1 MRGCGKTMLLRALE
15 FHARIRYQNEK
26 EKTDKTL
33 IINRLKEESYL
44 GLYVSCVKLLEFDSH
59 TKKNE
64 NIEIFE
70 PYSKLFIG
78 YAIQGIYA
86 IRHLKDDIP
95 KNPVRNDFYKPIALV
110 LRSLINDSEEIDNI
124 SSDYDLEIK
133 LKKYLNSLSDG
144 NDKYK
149 IKVHPKIAFPQLAE
163 AIRKASLLLSN
174 FYIYFLLDDLST
186 RYLGDKNILKLISEL
201 LFQDE
206 SCAVKFTTEAQ
217 TLEMVIKAP
226 GNKSQAK
233 IGRDY
238 TVFDL
243 GEEVNKIVHENPN
256 EGKLFIEEILYKRSR
271 FHAQHPKNIRPS
283 AILGDATLK
292 SIAESIVKK
301 EKGSD
306 KKGIYHGIS
315 ALTAVCVGDL
325 GDVITLYEHVIRKIK
340 SGKPFP
346 VEKDIQNQCFLEL
359 CNSRLYDLNRRDTRF
374 LDFVES
380 FADASHH
387 MLLQSSVK
395 ESKGKRHNLRQ
406 YTSIFINITHGDKK
420 KQYDQVRELID
431 NGIFNFQGGPAA
443 SRTNRQG
450 LKPQQQFKLV
460 FRKLYG
466 ASKHIGL
473 SSADRFEL
481 SGKALADW
489 LEHPKKGKQ
498 ILISNLNSIEEAKLG
513 KLLDEKYSKIQ
524 ETEDRNPD
532 SPQLIYFP
540 KIIT

>member
-1 MRGCGKTMLLRALE
+1 MVLKS
-15 FHARIRYQNEK
+15 
-26 EKTDKTL
+26 L
-33 IINRLKEESYL
+33 IKDTS
-44 GLYVSCVKLLEFDSH
+44 
-59 TKKNE
+59 
-64 NIEIFE
+64 EI
-70 PYSKLFIG
+70 
-78 YAIQGIYA
+78 
-86 IRHLKDDIP
+86 DDIT
-95 KNPVRNDFYKPIALV
+95 
-110 LRSLINDSEEIDNI
+110 
-124 SSDYDLEIK
+124 SDYDLEIK

-144 NDKYK
+144 EDRYK

-163 AIRKASLLLSN
+163 SIRKASSLLSN

-243 GEEVNKIVHENPN
+243 GEEVNKIVHENPS
-256 EGKLFIEEILYKRSR
+256 EGKQFIEEILYKRSR

-283 AILGDATLK
+283 AILGDTTLK

-301 EKGSD
+301 EKASE
-306 KKGIYHGIS
+306 KKGIYHGMS

-325 GDVITLYEHVIRKIK
+325 GDVITLYEHIIRRIK
-340 SGKPFP
+340 TGKKFP
-346 VEKDIQNQCFLEL
+346 VDKEIQNQCFLEL
-359 CNSRLYDLNRRDTRF
+359 CNSRLYDLNRRDTKF

-395 ESKGKRHNLRQ
+395 RSKSTRHELRQ
-406 YTSIFINITHGDKK
+406 YTSIFINITHGNKQ
-420 KQYDQVRELID
+420 KQYDQIRELID

-466 ASKHIGL
+466 VSKHIGL

-489 LEHPKKGKQ
+489 LENPKKGKE
-498 ILISNLNSIEEAKLG
+498 ILINNLNLISETKLSELLVERHVQSEEFEIVPSKSSQLDLFDNNVIENNEMGKKDVLDFSFILNKLPIVSPFN
-513 KLLDEKYSKIQ
+513 KTLIAKIQ
-524 ETEDRNPD
+524 FDVIVIGLGFEDATLKSAMELAR
-532 SPQLIYFP
+532 LKP
-540 KIIT
+540 KKVVFIQFGKVGKTKEIIQEFKKNNIPNTAIIRFEDFKKARLS